1 MYPQIIAAIIAIWG
15 IVVPFTLTPAP
26 NINTYAYTYTSS
38 EVCNI
43 VIDSGLFPNLPES
56 TQTSILLHEYGHCLG
71 LGHYGSCNYN
81 ESIMGCA
88 TLGYVTDYDRAM
100 LRVKVRGYVAGVASD

>member
-1 MYPQIIAAIIAIWG
+1 MYLPIIATVIVLWG
-15 IVVPFTLTPAP
+15 IIMPVSVTSAP
-26 NINTYAYTYTSS
+26 DINTYAYTYTASG
-38 EVCNI
+38 VCNI
-43 VIDSGLFPNLPES
+43 VTDSGLFPNLSES
-56 TQTSILLHEYGHCLG
+56 GQVSILLHEYGHCLG

-100 LRVKVRGYVAGVASD
+100 LRIKVRGYVAGVASD